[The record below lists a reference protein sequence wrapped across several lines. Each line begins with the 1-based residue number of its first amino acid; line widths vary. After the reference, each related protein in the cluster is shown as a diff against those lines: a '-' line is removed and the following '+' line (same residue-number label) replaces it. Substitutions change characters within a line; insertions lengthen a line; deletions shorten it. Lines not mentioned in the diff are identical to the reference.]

1 MFSPWNVSLQLYH
14 AGVDG
19 GLLDVSGDAGDEGI
33 SVLKVGVEVRLREDE
48 KIMITT
54 QMTPVQTH
62 VTGRYIMITILS

>member
-1 MFSPWNVSLQLYH
+1 MSLQLYH

-33 SVLKVGVEVRLREDE
+33 SVLKVGVEVRLWEDE

>member
-33 SVLKVGVEVRLREDE
+33 SVLKVGVEVRLWEDE

>member
-33 SVLKVGVEVRLREDE
+33 SVLKVGVEVRLWEDE
-48 KIMITT
+48 SIMVTT
-54 QMTPVQTH
+54 RMTLVQ
-62 VTGRYIMITILS
+62 VSGM

>member
-48 KIMITT
+48 NIMVTT
-54 QMTPVQTH
+54 RMALVQ
-62 VTGRYIMITILS
+62 VSGM

>member
-48 KIMITT
+48 NIMITT
-54 QMTPVQTH
+54 RMALVQ
-62 VTGRYIMITILS
+62 VSGM

>member
-33 SVLKVGVEVRLREDE
+33 SVLKVGVEVRLWEDE
-48 KIMITT
+48 NIMITT
-54 QMTPVQTH
+54 RMALVQ
-62 VTGRYIMITILS
+62 VSGM

>member
-19 GLLDVSGDAGDEGI
+19 GLLDVSGDAGDKGI

-48 KIMITT
+48 NIMVTT
-54 QMTPVQTH
+54 RMALVQ
-62 VTGRYIMITILS
+62 VSGM

>member
-33 SVLKVGVEVRLREDE
+33 SVLKVGVEVRLWEDE
-48 KIMITT
+48 SIMVTT
-54 QMTPVQTH
+54 RMALVQ
-62 VTGRYIMITILS
+62 VSGM